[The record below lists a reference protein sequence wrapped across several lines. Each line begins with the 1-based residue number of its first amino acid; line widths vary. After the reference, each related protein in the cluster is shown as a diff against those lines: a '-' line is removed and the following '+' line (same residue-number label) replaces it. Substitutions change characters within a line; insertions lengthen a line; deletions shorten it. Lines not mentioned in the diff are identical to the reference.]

1 LKLKWRQSSPD
12 RKIGWVFKEDAAM
25 RKTGRSRVRGQTA
38 GRQWYL
44 PLSEF
49 FHEALWNTVVVSG
62 FEFAQEQLEA
72 ERAALCGPRYAHLA
86 ERGAMRAGHAKS
98 SLTLGGRRAEIDRP
112 RVRSLGG
119 HELAL
124 PSWQAWSARDPLERR
139 AVEQMILG
147 VSSRRYARSLEPLP
161 EEIAVGGISKSAVSE
176 RFVVGTRK
184 KLAELMRRRL
194 GGLKLLA
201 VMIDGVRFADHVV
214 LVAIGIDLGG
224 KKHVLGLREGAT
236 ENAAACKAL
245 LADLIERGLPSER
258 TLLFVIDGAKALRKA
273 ITDTFGRR
281 ALIQRCR
288 QHKKRNVTE
297 ALPER
302 MRTSIGSAMTQAY
315 AGNEVKSARRL
326 LENLARSLERNYPSA
341 AASLREGL
349 DETLTVMRLDLPE
362 SLERVLSS
370 TNLIENLFSRVRE
383 TARRVRHWQGGTMIL
398 RWSAAGILEAERN
411 FRKVAGYRALSKLD
425 AAPPR
430 S

>member
-1 LKLKWRQSSPD
+1 
-12 RKIGWVFKEDAAM
+12 M
-25 RKTGRSRVRGQTA
+25 RKTGRSTAEEQTA
-38 GRQWYL
+38 GKQGYL
-44 PLSEF
+44 PLKEF
-49 FHEALWNTVVVSG
+49 FHEALWDTVVVSG

-86 ERGAMRAGHAKS
+86 ARAAMRAGHAKS

-112 RVRSLGG
+112 RVRSLDG

-124 PSWQAWSARDPLERR
+124 PSWQAWSGRDPLERR
-139 AVEQMILG
+139 ALEQMILG
-147 VSSRRYARSLEPLP
+147 VSSRHYARSVEPLS
-161 EEIAVGGISKSAVSE
+161 EEIAVHGISKSAVSE
-176 RFVVGTRK
+176 RFVVGTQK
-184 KLAELMRRRL
+184 KLAELMHRKL
-194 GGLKLLA
+194 SGLKLVA
-201 VMIDGVRFADHVV
+201 VMIDGVRFAEHVV

-245 LADLIERGLPSER
+245 LADLIERGLPADR
-258 TLLFVIDGAKALRKA
+258 ARLFVIDGAKALRKA
-273 ITDTFGRR
+273 IADTFGAR

-288 QHKKRNVTE
+288 QHKKRNVTD

-302 MRTSIGSAMTQAY
+302 MRVQVNSAMSQAY
-315 AGNEVKSARRL
+315 TSGEMKRARQL

-349 DETLTVMRLDLPE
+349 DETLTVMRLELPE

-383 TARRVRHWQGGTMIL
+383 MAQRVRHWQGGTMIL
-398 RWSAAGILEAERN
+398 RWCAAGVLEAERS
-411 FRKVAGYRALSKLD
+411 FRKVAGYRSLAKLD
-425 AAPPR
+425 AALR
-430 S
+430 AHDAVLDRGVDNRRQAA